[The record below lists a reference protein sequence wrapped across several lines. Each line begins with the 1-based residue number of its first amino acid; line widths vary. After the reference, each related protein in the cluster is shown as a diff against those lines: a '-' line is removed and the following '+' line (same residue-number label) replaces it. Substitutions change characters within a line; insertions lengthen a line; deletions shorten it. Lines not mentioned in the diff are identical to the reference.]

1 MVDDSQGLDHTGS
14 PTTEVNS
21 VHIVNIPQGLN
32 SNAATEHMTLQ
43 DSLIEVPVVVQQD
56 LKILSKFWSN
66 AIEEEEDE
74 EGSSPEVNEHEPD
87 NNFELVLSKSQKKK
101 LNQQR
106 KQKGKPDRR
115 STRSRAG
122 SKHYA

>member
-1 MVDDSQGLDHTGS
+1 
-14 PTTEVNS
+14 
-21 VHIVNIPQGLN
+21 
-32 SNAATEHMTLQ
+32 MTLQ